1 MYKVTLVAK
10 IARYIVTFIMDQSFM
25 AINWF
30 PGHMHKA
37 QKEIKEILPQIDVV
51 IEVCD
56 ARLPFSSENPM
67 ITEIRGD
74 KPLIKI
80 LNKSDLADPK
90 LTEIWL
96 AYLSAQ
102 HNVKAIALTTENNT
116 ASSTLPDLIR
126 KLVPQKDADGKQ
138 INAVIMGIPNVG
150 KSTLINTLVGKT
162 KAKVG
167 NEPAVTKGQQR
178 IKLDEGVYLLDTPGM
193 LWPKIVND
201 NSGFRLAVSGAVK
214 DTAFEHEEIACFA
227 AEYLLESYPELLK
240 ARYKLDELPEHGVE
254 VIEAIGKNRGCVR
267 SGGLI
272 DFHKASAI
280 LINEIRDKTLG
291 AITFETP
298 EMIEKETVFF
308 LKQEADKIAAREA
321 KKAARGRGRKNK
333 R

>member
-1 MYKVTLVAK
+1 
-10 IARYIVTFIMDQSFM
+10 M

-37 QKEIKEILPQIDVV
+37 QKEIKEILPTIDVV

-90 LTEIWL
+90 LTALWL
-96 AYLSAQ
+96 TYLESL
-102 HNVKAIALTTENNT
+102 HNVKAIALTTDNPAIAKT
-116 ASSTLPDLIR
+116 IPGIIR
-126 KLVPQKDADGKQ
+126 KLVPNKDEAGKQ

-150 KSTLINTLVGKT
+150 KSTLINTLVGKA

-178 IKLDEGVYLLDTPGM
+178 IRLEDGLYLLDTPGM
-193 LWPKIVND
+193 LWPKIVNE
-201 NSGFRLAVSGAVK
+201 NSGYRLAVSGAVK
-214 DTAFEHEEIACFA
+214 DTAFEHDDIACFA
-227 AEYLLESYPELLK
+227 AEYLLQAYPERLTE
-240 ARYKLDELPEHGVE
+240 RYKLDELPEQEVE
-254 VIEAIGKNRGCVR
+254 LIEALGKRRGCVR
-267 SGGLI
+267 SGGHV
-272 DFHKASAI
+272 DFHKASTI

-291 AITFETP
+291 GLTFETP
-298 EMIEKETVFF
+298 EMIEKEQVHFAQ
-308 LKQEADKIAAREA
+308 LQEEKIAAREA

>member
-1 MYKVTLVAK
+1 
-10 IARYIVTFIMDQSFM
+10 M

-90 LTEIWL
+90 LTQVWL
-96 AYLSAQ
+96 DYLESQ
-102 HNVKAIALTTENNT
+102 DNVGAIALTTESPSV
-116 ASSTLPDLIR
+116 AKQLPSLIR
-126 KLVPQKDADGKQ
+126 KLVPNKDETGKQ
-138 INAVIMGIPNVG
+138 INVVIMGIPNVG
-150 KSTLINTLVGKT
+150 KSTLLNTLVGKA

-178 IKLDEGVYLLDTPGM
+178 IRLEDGLYLYDTPGM
-193 LWPKIVND
+193 LWPKIVNE
-201 NSGFRLAVSGAVK
+201 NSGYRLAVTSAVK
-214 DTAFEHEEIACFA
+214 DTAFDHEEIACFA
-227 AEYLLESYPELLK
+227 AEYLLEAYPERLQE
-240 ARYKLDELPEHGVE
+240 RYKMDVLPEQEVE
-254 VIEAIGKNRGCVR
+254 LIEELGRKRGCVR
-267 SGGLI
+267 SGGHV

-291 AITFETP
+291 GITFETP
-298 EMIEKETVFF
+298 EMVEKEQAHFIA
-308 LKQEADKIAAREA
+308 LNEQKIADREA
-321 KKAARGRGRKNK
+321 RKVARGRGRKNK
-333 R
+333 RK

>member
-1 MYKVTLVAK
+1 
-10 IARYIVTFIMDQSFM
+10 M

-80 LNKSDLADPK
+80 LNKSDLADAK
-90 LTEIWL
+90 QTQKWL
-96 AYLSAQ
+96 EYLEAQ
-102 HNVKAIALTTENNT
+102 QNVKAIALTTDQPSVAKT
-116 ASSTLPDLIR
+116 IPALIR
-126 KLVPQKDADGKQ
+126 KLIPNKDETGKQ
-138 INAVIMGIPNVG
+138 INVVIMGIPNVG
-150 KSTLINTLVGKT
+150 KSTLLNTLVGKA

-178 IKLDEGVYLLDTPGM
+178 IRLEEGLYLYDTPGM
-193 LWPKIVND
+193 LWPKIVNE
-201 NSGFRLAVSGAVK
+201 NSGYRLAITSAVK
-214 DTAFEHEEIACFA
+214 DTAYDHDDIACFA
-227 AEYLLESYPELLK
+227 GEYLLKEYPERLQQ
-240 ARYKLDELPEHGVE
+240 RYKIEDLPPTEVEL
-254 VIEAIGKNRGCVR
+254 IEEIGRCRGCVK
-267 SGGLI
+267 SGGRV

-291 AITFETP
+291 GITFETP
-298 EMIEKETVFF
+298 EMIEKEQVFF
-308 LKQEADKIAAREA
+308 DELEAKKVAEREA
-321 KKAARGRGRKNK
+321 KKQARGRGRKNK
-333 R
+333 PKKGR

>member
-1 MYKVTLVAK
+1 
-10 IARYIVTFIMDQSFM
+10 M

-80 LNKSDLADPK
+80 LNKSDLADAE
-90 LTEIWL
+90 LTQVWL
-96 AYLSAQ
+96 DYLESQ
-102 HNVKAIALTTENNT
+102 HNVKAIALTTDN
-116 ASSTLPDLIR
+116 SSTAKLIPSLIR
-126 KLVPQKDADGKQ
+126 KLVPNKDAPGKQ

-150 KSTLINTLVGKT
+150 KSTLINTLVGKA

-178 IKLDEGVYLLDTPGM
+178 IRLEEGLYLFDTPGM
-193 LWPKIVND
+193 LWPKIANE
-201 NSGFRLAVSGAVK
+201 NSGYRLAVSGAVK
-214 DTAFEHEEIACFA
+214 DTAFDHEDIACFA
-227 AEYLLESYPELLK
+227 AEYLLEAYAERLLT
-240 ARYKLDELPEHGVE
+240 RYKLDELPQQEVE
-254 VIEAIGKNRGCVR
+254 LIEAIGKKRGCVR
-267 SGGLI
+267 SGGRV

-291 AITFETP
+291 PLTFERP
-298 EMIEKETVFF
+298 EMIDAENKHFAE
-308 LKQEADKIAAREA
+308 LEAKKVAAREA
-321 KKAARGRGRKNK
+321 KIAARGRGRKNK
-333 R
+333 RK

>member
-1 MYKVTLVAK
+1 
-10 IARYIVTFIMDQSFM
+10 M

-80 LNKSDLADPK
+80 LNKSDLADASK
-90 LTEIWL
+90 TKIWL
-96 AYLSAQ
+96 EYFESQ
-102 HNVKAIALTTENNT
+102 HNVKAIALTTDNPSVAKNI
-116 ASSTLPDLIR
+116 ANLIR
-126 KLVPQKDADGKQ
+126 KLVPNKNEAGKQ
-138 INAVIMGIPNVG
+138 INAMIMGIPNVG
-150 KSTLINTLVGKT
+150 KSTLINTLVGKV

-178 IKLDEGVYLLDTPGM
+178 IRLDEGVYLFDTPGM
-193 LWPKIVND
+193 LWPKIANE
-201 NSGFRLAVSGAVK
+201 NSGYRLAVSGAVK
-214 DTAFEHEEIACFA
+214 DTAFDHDDIAYFA
-227 AEYLLESYPELLK
+227 ADYLLK
-240 ARYKLDELPEHGVE
+240 AYPQRVMERYKLTELPEHE
-254 VIEAIGKNRGCVR
+254 ENLIEAIGRVRSCVR
-267 SGGLI
+267 SGGHVDL
-272 DFHKASAI
+272 HKASVI

-291 AITFETP
+291 AITFEMP
-298 EMIEKETVFF
+298 DIIDSENAHFAELEEKR
-308 LKQEADKIAAREA
+308 IAAREA
-321 KKAARGRGRKNK
+321 KKSARGRGRKNK

>member
-1 MYKVTLVAK
+1 
-10 IARYIVTFIMDQSFM
+10 M

-80 LNKSDLADPK
+80 LNKSDLADAGK
-90 LTEIWL
+90 TKVWL
-96 AYLSAQ
+96 EYLESQ
-102 HNVKAIALTTENNT
+102 HNVKAIALTTDNPSVAKNI
-116 ASSTLPDLIR
+116 ANLIR
-126 KLVPQKDADGKQ
+126 KLVPNKDEAGKQ

-150 KSTLINTLVGKT
+150 KSTLINTLVGKA

-178 IKLDEGVYLLDTPGM
+178 IRLEEGLYLFDTPGM
-193 LWPKIVND
+193 LWPKIANE
-201 NSGFRLAVSGAVK
+201 NSGYRLAVSGAVK
-214 DTAFEHEEIACFA
+214 DTAFDHDDIAYFA
-227 AEYLLESYPELLK
+227 ADYLLKSYPERLME
-240 ARYKLDELPEHGVE
+240 RYKLAELPEHE
-254 VIEAIGKNRGCVR
+254 EDLIEAIGRVRSCVR
-267 SGGLI
+267 SGGRVDL
-272 DFHKASAI
+272 HKASVI

-291 AITFETP
+291 AITFEMP
-298 EMIEKETVFF
+298 DMIDSENTHFALIEEKR
-308 LKQEADKIAAREA
+308 IAAREA
-321 KKAARGRGRKNK
+321 KKLARGRGRKNK

>member
-1 MYKVTLVAK
+1 
-10 IARYIVTFIMDQSFM
+10 M

-80 LNKSDLADPK
+80 LNKSDLADQQVTK
-90 LTEIWL
+90 GWL
-96 AYLSAQ
+96 EYLASQ
-102 HNVKAIALTTENNT
+102 HNVQAIALTTDNPSVAKT
-116 ASSTLPDLIR
+116 IPSIIR
-126 KLVPQKDADGKQ
+126 SLVPHKDEAGKQ

-150 KSTLINTLVGKT
+150 KSTLLNTLVGKA

-178 IKLDEGVYLLDTPGM
+178 IRLEDGLYLYDTPGM
-193 LWPKIVND
+193 LWPKIVNE
-201 NSGFRLAVSGAVK
+201 NSGYRLAITSAVK
-214 DTAFEHEEIACFA
+214 DTAFDHEDIAWFA
-227 AEYLLESYPELLK
+227 ADYLLK
-240 ARYKLDELPEHGVE
+240 AYPSRLQERYKLESVPATEVEL
-254 VIEAIGKNRGCVR
+254 IEEIGRQRGCVR
-267 SGGLI
+267 SGGVVDL
-272 DFHKASAI
+272 HKASEI

-291 AITFETP
+291 AISFETP
-298 EMIEKETVFF
+298 SMVEKEIVHFDE
-308 LKQEADKIAAREA
+308 LEA
-321 KKAARGRGRKNK
+321 KKIEEREARKKARGRGRKNK
-333 R
+333 RK

>member
-1 MYKVTLVAK
+1 
-10 IARYIVTFIMDQSFM
+10 M

-37 QKEIKEILPQIDVV
+37 QREIKEILPQIDVV

-80 LNKSDLADPK
+80 LNKADLADPAM
-90 LTEIWL
+90 TQIWL
-96 AYLSAQ
+96 DYLESQ
-102 HNVKAIALTTENNT
+102 HNVKAIALTTESPSVSKQIPN
-116 ASSTLPDLIR
+116 LIR
-126 KLVPQKDADGKQ
+126 SLVPNKDETGKQ

-150 KSTLINTLVGKT
+150 KSTLLNILVGKA

-178 IKLDEGVYLLDTPGM
+178 IRLDDGLYLYDTPGM
-193 LWPKIVND
+193 LWPKIVNE
-201 NSGFRLAVSGAVK
+201 NSGYRLAITSAVK
-214 DTAFEHEEIACFA
+214 DTAFDHEEIACVA
-227 AEYLLESYPELLK
+227 AEYLLKTYPERLS
-240 ARYKLDELPEHGVE
+240 ARYQIEELPEQEVE
-254 VIEAIGKNRGCVR
+254 FIEALGRSRGCVK
-267 SGGLI
+267 SGGYV

-291 AITFETP
+291 ELTFETP
-298 EMIEKETVFF
+298 EMVETENVYFAE
-308 LKQEADKIAAREA
+308 LEAKKIAEREA
-321 KKAARGRGRKNK
+321 KKLARGRGRKNK
-333 R
+333 PKKGR

>member
-1 MYKVTLVAK
+1 VIKSGLFYK
-10 IARYIVTFIMDQSFM
+10 RFIM

-37 QKEIKEILPQIDVV
+37 QREIKEILPQIDVV

-90 LTEIWL
+90 VTEQWL
-96 AYLSAQ
+96 NYLESQ
-102 HNVKAIALTTENNT
+102 HNVKAIALTTESPSV
-116 ASSTLPDLIR
+116 AKTLPALIR
-126 KLVPQKDADGKQ
+126 KLAASKDEAGKQ

-150 KSTLINTLVGKT
+150 KSTLLNTLVGKA

-178 IKLDEGVYLLDTPGM
+178 IRLDDGLYLYDTPGM
-193 LWPKIVND
+193 LWPKIVNE
-201 NSGFRLAVSGAVK
+201 NSGYRLAITSAVK
-214 DTAFEHEEIACFA
+214 DTAFDHEEIACFA
-227 AEYLLESYPELLK
+227 AEYLLSAYPERLRE
-240 ARYKLDELPEHGVE
+240 RYKIDELPEQEVE
-254 VIEAIGKNRGCVR
+254 LIEAIGKRRGCVK
-267 SGGLI
+267 SGGHI
-272 DFHKASAI
+272 DFHKASEI

-291 AITFETP
+291 ALSFETP
-298 EMIEKETVFF
+298 EMVIAEVIHFDKV
-308 LKQEADKIAAREA
+308 EADKVAAREA
-321 KKAARGRGRKNK
+321 KKIARGRGRRNK

>member
-1 MYKVTLVAK
+1 
-10 IARYIVTFIMDQSFM
+10 M

-37 QKEIKEILPQIDVV
+37 QKEIKEILPTIDVV

-90 LTEIWL
+90 LTALWL
-96 AYLSAQ
+96 TYLESQ
-102 HNVKAIALTTENNT
+102 HNVKAIALTTDNPAIAKT
-116 ASSTLPDLIR
+116 IPGIIR
-126 KLVPQKDADGKQ
+126 KLVPNKDEAGKQ

-150 KSTLINTLVGKT
+150 KSTLINTLVGKA

-178 IKLDEGVYLLDTPGM
+178 IRLEDGLYLLDTPGM
-193 LWPKIVND
+193 LWPKIVNE
-201 NSGFRLAVSGAVK
+201 NSGYRLAVSGAVK
-214 DTAFEHEEIACFA
+214 DTAFEHDDIACFA
-227 AEYLLESYPELLK
+227 AEYLLQAYPERLTE
-240 ARYKLDELPEHGVE
+240 RYKLDELPGQEVE
-254 VIEAIGKNRGCVR
+254 LIEALGKRRGCVR
-267 SGGLI
+267 SGGHV
-272 DFHKASAI
+272 DFHKASTI

-291 AITFETP
+291 GLTFETP
-298 EMIEKETVFF
+298 EMIEKEQVHFA
-308 LKQEADKIAAREA
+308 LLQEEKIAAREA

>member
-1 MYKVTLVAK
+1 
-10 IARYIVTFIMDQSFM
+10 M

-80 LNKSDLADPK
+80 LNKSDLADPEK
-90 LTEIWL
+90 TQIWL
-96 AYLSAQ
+96 DYLASQ
-102 HNVKAIALTTENNT
+102 HNVKAIALTTENSNK
-116 ASSTLPDLIR
+116 AKILPSLIK
-126 KLVPQKDADGKQ
+126 KLVPNKDEEGKQ

-150 KSTLINTLVGKT
+150 KSTLINTLVGKA

-178 IKLDEGVYLLDTPGM
+178 IKLEDGLYLFDTPGM
-193 LWPKIVND
+193 LWPKIANE
-201 NSGFRLAVSGAVK
+201 NSGYRLAVSGAVK
-214 DTAFEHEEIACFA
+214 DTAFDHDDIAYFA
-227 AEYLLESYPELLK
+227 AEYLLKAYPKRLMD
-240 ARYKLDELPEHGVE
+240 RYKLDELPMHEEGL
-254 VIEAIGKNRGCVR
+254 IEAIGRKRSCIR
-267 SGGLI
+267 SGGHV
-272 DFHKASAI
+272 DMHKASVI

-291 AITFETP
+291 AITFELP
-298 EMIEKETVFF
+298 ENIEKENTYFAAE
-308 LKQEADKIAAREA
+308 EAKKIAAREA
-321 KKAARGRGRKNK
+321 KKLARGRGRKNK

>member
-1 MYKVTLVAK
+1 
-10 IARYIVTFIMDQSFM
+10 M

-74 KPLIKI
+74 IPLIKI
-80 LNKSDLADPK
+80 LNKSDLADPAK
-90 LTEIWL
+90 TEIWL
-96 AYLSAQ
+96 EYLEAQ
-102 HNVKAIALTTENNT
+102 KNVKAIALTTNNP
-116 ASSTLPDLIR
+116 AVAKNLVSLIR
-126 KLVPQKDADGKQ
+126 KLVPGKDETGKQ
-138 INAVIMGIPNVG
+138 INVVIMGIPNVG
-150 KSTLINTLVGKT
+150 KSTLLNTLVGKA

-178 IKLDEGVYLLDTPGM
+178 IRLEEGLYLYDTPGM

-201 NSGFRLAVSGAVK
+201 NSGYRLAITSAVK
-214 DTAFEHEEIACFA
+214 DTAFDHDDIACFA
-227 AEYLLESYPELLK
+227 GEFLLAEYPERLKQRYKYETTPETEIELLEE
-240 ARYKLDELPEHGVE
+240 
-254 VIEAIGKNRGCVR
+254 IGRRRGCIR
-267 SGGLI
+267 SGGHI

-280 LINEIRDKTLG
+280 LIHEIRDNTLG
-291 AITFETP
+291 GITFETP
-298 EMIEKETVFF
+298 DMVEKETVFF
-308 LKQEADKIAAREA
+308 AEKEAKKVAAREA
-321 KKAARGRGRKNK
+321 KKEARGRGRRNK

>member
-1 MYKVTLVAK
+1 
-10 IARYIVTFIMDQSFM
+10 M

-67 ITEIRGD
+67 ITKIRGD

-80 LNKSDLADPK
+80 LNKSDLADPDK
-90 LTEIWL
+90 TKVWL
-96 AYLSAQ
+96 EYLESQ
-102 HNVKAIALTTENNT
+102 HNVKAIALTTENN
-116 ASSTLPDLIR
+116 AKAEVIPALIK
-126 KLVPQKDADGKQ
+126 KLVPNKAENGKQ

-178 IKLDEGVYLLDTPGM
+178 ILLEDDLYLLDTPGM
-193 LWPKIVND
+193 LWPKIANE
-201 NSGFRLAVSGAVK
+201 NSGYRLAVSGAVK
-214 DTAFEHEEIACFA
+214 DTAFDYDDIAYFA
-227 AEYLLESYPELLK
+227 AEYLLEAYLERLME
-240 ARYKLDELPEHGVE
+240 RYKLKEKPRGEEEL
-254 VIEAIGKNRGCVR
+254 IAAIGRTRGCVR
-267 SGGLI
+267 SGGQV
-272 DFHKASAI
+272 DMHKASVM
-280 LINEIRDKTLG
+280 LINEIRGKILG
-291 AITFETP
+291 GITFEMP
-298 EMIEKETVFF
+298 ENIEKENAHFAE
-308 LKQEADKIAAREA
+308 LEAKRVAAREA
-321 KKAARGRGRKNK
+321 KKLARGRGRKNK

>member
-1 MYKVTLVAK
+1 
-10 IARYIVTFIMDQSFM
+10 M

-80 LNKSDLADPK
+80 LNKSDLADETK
-90 LTEIWL
+90 TKIWL
-96 AYLSAQ
+96 DYLESQ
-102 HNVKAIALTTENNT
+102 HNVKAIALTTEN
-116 ASSTLPDLIR
+116 SSIAKTIPSIIK
-126 KLVPQKDADGKQ
+126 KLVPNKDEEGKQ

-150 KSTLINTLVGKT
+150 KSTLINTLVGKA

-178 IKLDEGVYLLDTPGM
+178 IRLEEGLYLFDTPGM
-193 LWPKIVND
+193 LWPKIANE
-201 NSGFRLAVSGAVK
+201 NSGYRLAVSGAVK
-214 DTAFEHEEIACFA
+214 DTAFDHDDIAYFA
-227 AEYLLESYPELLK
+227 AEYLLEAYPERLLE
-240 ARYKLDELPEHGVE
+240 RYKLDEKPLHEE
-254 VIEAIGKNRGCVR
+254 DLIEAIGRKRSCVK
-267 SGGLI
+267 SGGRV
-272 DFHKASAI
+272 DMHKASVI

-291 AITFETP
+291 AITFEMP
-298 EMIEKETVFF
+298 ENIEKENAHF
-308 LKQEADKIAAREA
+308 LAEEEKKVAAREA
-321 KKAARGRGRKNK
+321 KKQARGRGRKNK
-333 R
+333 K

>member
-1 MYKVTLVAK
+1 
-10 IARYIVTFIMDQSFM
+10 M

-80 LNKSDLADPK
+80 LNKSDLADSE
-90 LTEIWL
+90 LTSQWL
-96 AYLSAQ
+96 SYLEAQ
-102 HNVKAIALTTENNT
+102 QNVKAIALTTESPAIAKT
-116 ASSTLPDLIR
+116 IPSLIR
-126 KLVPQKDADGKQ
+126 KLVPNKDQEGKQ

-150 KSTLINTLVGKT
+150 KSTLLNTLVGKA

-178 IKLDEGVYLLDTPGM
+178 IRLEEGLYLYDTPGM
-193 LWPKIVND
+193 LWPKIVNE
-201 NSGFRLAVSGAVK
+201 NSGYRLAITSAVK
-214 DTAFEHEEIACFA
+214 DTAFDHDDIACFA
-227 AEYLLESYPELLK
+227 GEYLISSYPERIK
-240 ARYKLDELPEHGVE
+240 QRYKLDCLPESEVE
-254 VIEAIGKNRGCVR
+254 LIEAIGRKRGCVK
-267 SGGLI
+267 SGGHV

-291 AITFETP
+291 EITFETP
-298 EMIEKETVFF
+298 EMIEQEQVYFAE
-308 LKQEADKIAAREA
+308 QEAKKVAEREA
-321 KKAARGRGRKNK
+321 KKQARGRGRKNK
-333 R
+333 PKKGR

>member
-1 MYKVTLVAK
+1 
-10 IARYIVTFIMDQSFM
+10 M

-80 LNKSDLADPK
+80 LNKSDLADAD
-90 LTEIWL
+90 TTQVWL
-96 AYLSAQ
+96 DYLESQ
-102 HNVKAIALTTENNT
+102 HNVKAIALTTDNPSVAKT
-116 ASSTLPDLIR
+116 IPSLIR
-126 KLVPQKDADGKQ
+126 KLVPNKDETGKQ

-178 IKLDEGVYLLDTPGM
+178 IRLEDGLYLFDTPGM
-193 LWPKIVND
+193 LWPKIANE
-201 NSGFRLAVSGAVK
+201 NSGYRLAVSGAVK
-214 DTAFEHEEIACFA
+214 DTAFDHDDIAYFA
-227 AEYLLESYPELLK
+227 ADYLLK
-240 ARYKLDELPEHGVE
+240 AYPKRLMERYKLTELPEHE
-254 VIEAIGKNRGCVR
+254 EDLIEALGRKRGCVR
-267 SGGLI
+267 SGGHV
-272 DFHKASAI
+272 DMHKASVI

-291 AITFETP
+291 TLSFELP
-298 EMIEKETVFF
+298 DMVEKENIHFAE
-308 LKQEADKIAAREA
+308 LEEKRIAAREA

-333 R
+333 RK

>member
-1 MYKVTLVAK
+1 
-10 IARYIVTFIMDQSFM
+10 M

-67 ITEIRGD
+67 ITQIRGD

-80 LNKSDLADPK
+80 LNKSDLADPS
-90 LTEIWL
+90 LTTVWL
-96 AYLSAQ
+96 DYLESQ
-102 HNVKAIALTTENNT
+102 HNVKAIALTTDNT
-116 ASSTLPDLIR
+116 ALAKTIPSLIK
-126 KLVPQKDADGKQ
+126 KLVPNKDQAGKQ

-150 KSTLINTLVGKT
+150 KSTLINTLVGKA

-178 IKLDEGVYLLDTPGM
+178 IRLEEGVYLYDTPGM
-193 LWPKIVND
+193 LWPKIVNE
-201 NSGFRLAVSGAVK
+201 NSGFRLAITSAVK
-214 DTAFEHEEIACFA
+214 DTAFDHEEIACFA
-227 AEYLLESYPELLK
+227 AEYLLSLYPQRLAE
-240 ARYKLDELPEHGVE
+240 RYKLEQLPEREVE
-254 VIEAIGKNRGCVR
+254 LIEAIGRNRGCVK
-267 SGGLI
+267 SGGHV

-291 AITFETP
+291 PITFETP
-298 EMIEKETVFF
+298 DMIE
-308 LKQEADKIAAREA
+308 QEQTYFANLEAEKIVAREA

-333 R
+333 RK

>member
-1 MYKVTLVAK
+1 
-10 IARYIVTFIMDQSFM
+10 M

-80 LNKSDLADPK
+80 LNKSDLADPEK
-90 LTEIWL
+90 TQKWL
-96 AYLSAQ
+96 DYLESQ
-102 HNVKAIALTTENNT
+102 HNVKAVALTTENSAT
-116 ASSTLPDLIR
+116 AKMLPTMIK
-126 KLVPQKDADGKQ
+126 KLVPNKNEEGKQ
-138 INAVIMGIPNVG
+138 INAMIMGIPNVG
-150 KSTLINTLVGKT
+150 KSTLINTLVGKA

-178 IKLDEGVYLLDTPGM
+178 IRLEEGVYLFDTPGM
-193 LWPKIVND
+193 LWPKIANQ
-201 NSGFRLAVSGAVK
+201 NSGYRLAVSGAVK
-214 DTAFEHEEIACFA
+214 DTAFDHDDIAYFA
-227 AEYLLESYPELLK
+227 AEYLLANYPERVME
-240 ARYKLDELPEHGVE
+240 RYKLDELPAHEE
-254 VIEAIGKNRGCVR
+254 NLIEAIGRKRSCIR
-267 SGGLI
+267 SGGRI
-272 DFHKASAI
+272 DMHKASVI

-291 AITFETP
+291 PITFEMP
-298 EMIEKETVFF
+298 ENIEKENAYFAEE
-308 LKQEADKIAAREA
+308 EAKKIAIREA
-321 KKAARGRGRKNK
+321 KKLARGRGRKNK

>member
-1 MYKVTLVAK
+1 M
-10 IARYIVTFIMDQSFM
+10 S
-25 AINWF
+25 INWF

-80 LNKSDLADPK
+80 LNKSDLADAN
-90 LTEIWL
+90 LTQVWL
-96 AYLSAQ
+96 DHLDAQ
-102 HNVKAIALTTENNT
+102 QNVKAIALTTENPVIAKT
-116 ASSTLPDLIR
+116 IPSIIK
-126 KLVPQKDADGKQ
+126 KLVPNKDKDGKQ

-150 KSTLINTLVGKT
+150 KSTLINTLVGKA

-178 IKLDEGVYLLDTPGM
+178 IKLEEGLYLLDTPGM
-193 LWPKIVND
+193 LWPKILND
-201 NSGFRLAVSGAVK
+201 NSGYRLAISGAIK
-214 DTAFEHEEIACFA
+214 DTAFDHDDIACFA
-227 AEYLLESYPELLK
+227 AEYLLEQYPDRIAKRYELESLPNQEV
-240 ARYKLDELPEHGVE
+240 EL
-254 VIEAIGKNRGCVR
+254 IEAIGKRRGCVK
-267 SGGLI
+267 SGGI
-272 DFHKASAI
+272 VDFHKASAI

-291 AITFETP
+291 SLTFETP
-298 EMIEKETVFF
+298 EMVEKEEVYFIE
-308 LKQEADKIAAREA
+308 QEAKKLAAREA

>member
-1 MYKVTLVAK
+1 
-10 IARYIVTFIMDQSFM
+10 M

-37 QKEIKEILPQIDVV
+37 QKEIVEILPQIDVV

-80 LNKSDLADPK
+80 LNKSDLADPAYTDK
-90 LTEIWL
+90 WL
-96 AYLSAQ
+96 NYLESQ
-102 HNVKAIALTTENNT
+102 HNVKAIALTTENGQ
-116 ASSTLPDLIR
+116 AAKLIPVLIR
-126 KLVPQKDADGKQ
+126 KMVPNKDETGKQ

-178 IKLDEGVYLLDTPGM
+178 IRLEDGLYLFDTPGM
-193 LWPKIVND
+193 LWPKIMNE
-201 NSGFRLAVSGAVK
+201 NSGYRLAVSGAVK
-214 DTAFEHEEIACFA
+214 DTAFDHDEIACFA
-227 AEYLLESYPELLK
+227 AEYLLEAYPERLME
-240 ARYKLDELPEHGVE
+240 RYKLDELPQQEVE
-254 VIEAIGKNRGCVR
+254 LIEAIGRKRGCIK
-267 SGGLI
+267 SGGRV
-272 DFHKASAI
+272 DFHKASEI
-280 LINEIRDKTLG
+280 LVNEIRDKTLG
-291 AITFETP
+291 SLTFESP
-298 EMIEKETVFF
+298 ENIEAENKHFEELEQKKV
-308 LKQEADKIAAREA
+308 AAREA
-321 KKAARGRGRKNK
+321 KKKARGRGRKNK